1 METVQDLYGKCS
13 NGGKSGYMSLNGFT
27 DDPFV
32 ENYGET
38 AAFYM
43 LSQSLSKGYS
53 TKLNAL
59 FVQAGESE
67 VSDHA

>member
-1 METVQDLYGKCS
+1 METVQNLYGKCS
-13 NGGKSGYMSLNGFT
+13 NGGKSGYMSLSGFT

-59 FVQAGESE
+59 FVQASESE